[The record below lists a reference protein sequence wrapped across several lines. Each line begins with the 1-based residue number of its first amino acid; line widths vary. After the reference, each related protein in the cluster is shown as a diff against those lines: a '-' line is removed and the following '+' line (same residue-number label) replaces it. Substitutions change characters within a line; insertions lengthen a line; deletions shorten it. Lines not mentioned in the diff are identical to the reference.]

1 MLDDLH
7 LLYHSYHPHNYIFFL
22 IIIITYEE
30 FMHNTFTL
38 MDYYYAYNWHR
49 VAWSIW
55 KYTYEASPV
64 SIFIMAEEEVVTIF
78 RRNTDTYLQESEVT

>member
-38 MDYYYAYNWHR
+38 MDYYYAYN
-49 VAWSIW
+49 
-55 KYTYEASPV
+55 
-64 SIFIMAEEEVVTIF
+64 
-78 RRNTDTYLQESEVT
+78 